1 MLLEHYRG
9 NYAIELEEGA
19 TILYRLLYNLSL
31 KELEVLRKYL
41 LIAQRLG
48 WIYKSIS
55 LAGAPILFIP
65 KKDST
70 LCLCVDYQGLN
81 KVTKKNCLALLLI
94 SKTLDWL
101 SRAKVFTKLD
111 IKNAYH

>member
-9 NYAIELEEGA
+9 KYAIELEEGA

-48 WIYKSIS
+48 
-55 LAGAPILFIP
+55 
-65 KKDST
+65 
-70 LCLCVDYQGLN
+70 
-81 KVTKKNCLALLLI
+81 
-94 SKTLDWL
+94 
-101 SRAKVFTKLD
+101 
-111 IKNAYH
+111 